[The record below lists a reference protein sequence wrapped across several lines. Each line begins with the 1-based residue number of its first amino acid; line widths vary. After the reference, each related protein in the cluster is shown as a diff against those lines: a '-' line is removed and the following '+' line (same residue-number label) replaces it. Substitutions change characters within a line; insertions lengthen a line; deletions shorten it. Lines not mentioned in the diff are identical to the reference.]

1 MDASGGTFVLLSVV
15 LLLSSRARTHPN
27 SDVDVVGVDLS
38 PQVLADPLLA
48 EELLEKL
55 GAVFQVV
62 AADPPL
68 PRFPVLDA
76 GGVVTRAPLHP
87 ARAACFGKCMG
98 QRGGGH
104 GQEEGGFL
112 ECWNKC
118 QKQVLFSY
126 IILCLGRPCICY

>member
-1 MDASGGTFVLLSVV
+1 MGI
-15 LLLSSRARTHPN
+15 H
-27 SDVDVVGVDLS
+27 LS

-76 GGVVTRAPLHP
+76 RGVVARAPLHS
-87 ARAACFGKCMG
+87 ARAARFGECMG
-98 QRGGGH
+98 QRCRGHRQQEGSLLERWDRCKRCGGTTR
-104 GQEEGGFL
+104 F
-112 ECWNKC
+112 
-118 QKQVLFSY
+118 
-126 IILCLGRPCICY
+126 